1 MKVFWAGSKKSQ
13 DITQIVESIEW
24 EGSDTQASRQASI
37 SVAYNPYRG
46 ISHEIKLGDR
56 LCLKEDTCL
65 FYGIVTSAE
74 RTGDIGAV
82 KYTAK
87 DYMHYLLRSTG
98 SYNFKKTTPEKITK
112 RICNDLQIETVS
124 LYKTNIHL
132 GSLLFENTSYY
143 KMIVESYN
151 HAARKRDKK
160 NPKAFMPVMERDK
173 LSVILKG
180 ESSGVILESNK
191 NITKSSYSQT
201 TDNMVDRV
209 KIVDSAGQQVGQVG
223 NEKNIKDSAI

>member
-112 RICNDLQIETVS
+112 RICNDLQIETD
-124 LYKTNIHL
+124 
-132 GSLLFENTSYY
+132 F
-143 KMIVESYN
+143 
-151 HAARKRDKK
+151 
-160 NPKAFMPVMERDK
+160 
-173 LSVILKG
+173 
-180 ESSGVILESNK
+180 SS
-191 NITKSSYSQT
+191 Q
-201 TDNMVDRV
+201 D
-209 KIVDSAGQQVGQVG
+209 
-223 NEKNIKDSAI
+223 